1 MTTKV
6 DEYEGQNAASL
17 VLLGCVLGFGVA
29 SCAQLCGG
37 VPCRN
42 LLTLLMVGSMVVV
55 HILVVLTLRVSVL
68 FYNRASRLDVI
79 DIGFA
84 FSSRLSWAHKHRTCV
99 GFRANNSDRSIC
111 GLFHPIF
118 GIFNFVGWNLHGY
131 GVSGAATNQFFVLGM
146 RGRERK
152 SCCRR
157 TITLGCLCCL
167 LVPNLGAVTSSEIPG
182 MEGTRSLPG
191 AGSKVFKQVG
201 WGLSQVLAS
210 PCQNLRLGTG
220 SSVGSFS

>member
-6 DEYEGQNAASL
+6 DEYERKNAASL
-17 VLLGCVLGFGVA
+17 VLLGWVLGFGVA

-84 FSSRLSWAHKHRTCV
+84 FSSRLSWAHKHRTWV
-99 GFRANNSDRSIC
+99 GFRANNSDRSIS
-111 GLFHPIF
+111 GVFHPIF

-131 GVSGAATNQFFVLGM
+131 GDQPVLRAGYERSGGEIML
-146 RGRERK
+146 
-152 SCCRR
+152 SSYH
-157 TITLGCLCCL
+157 
-167 LVPNLGAVTSSEIPG
+167 NLGVSLFS
-182 MEGTRSLPG
+182 TRAKL
-191 AGSKVFKQVG
+191 GSCKIY
-201 WGLSQVLAS
+201 
-210 PCQNLRLGTG
+210 
-220 SSVGSFS
+220 